1 MVEQMQMPDLS
12 SIGAIMNAI
21 VNMIGVIVM
30 LVIYTYIDKLEKI
43 DCPCAEHPMRN
54 FIKNYIIFAIIFLL
68 VATFLPPSSINNVLG
83 PAYAMVY
90 SIVYLIFNIATF
102 VFYIYVMRYAY
113 MLMVNKCK
121 CSEDFRREA
130 MYVYS
135 IIVVFT
141 YAVLVFLPLL
151 VTIVVGG
158 TGLAITSGKTALK
171 DISRTSMD
179 VAVNPLKAIRELPKS
194 LRKSVKKL
202 TK

>member
-1 MVEQMQMPDLS
+1 MVEQMQMPDIS
-12 SIGAIMNAI
+12 SVGAIMNAI

-68 VATFLPPSSINNVLG
+68 VATFLPPSVINNTLG
-83 PAYAMVY
+83 PLYAMIY
-90 SIVYLIFNIATF
+90 GIVYLIFIIATF

-113 MLMVNKCK
+113 FLMVNKCK

-130 MYVYS
+130 MFVYS
-135 IIVVFT
+135 IIVVIA
-141 YAVLVFLPLL
+141 YGVLVFIPLL
-151 VTIVVGG
+151 ATIVLGG
-158 TGLAITSGKTALK
+158 TALAMTSGKTALK

-194 LRKSVKKL
+194 LRKSVKKF